1 MTCLIKILG
10 SLIPLT
16 TFLLATEKPYLQ
28 LEPFPQ
34 EVWYKIAQSMKPS
47 DVLSFQETCKT
58 ARGDLGI
65 RMMTIA
71 SMNYPVFLDW
81 EFYSVSVG
89 DVSDDSLGR
98 LLYIQGHSLS
108 WREDAILLSKPWQVL
123 SDSVCQLLGFHTP
136 FEEKLIN
143 IYKSG
148 VQLFD
153 LTLSHIDAQNLSLI
167 VPYLKNVRSLKFKFS
182 GQDYK
187 MTSKHLELLSNN
199 KENLS
204 QLISIKIDSAE
215 ELSRSALDAFRKDFD
230 VFDPIGY
237 DTYSTSVFLIRKR
250 GKMGYAK

>member
-1 MTCLIKILG
+1 MKKIGL
-10 SLIPLT
+10 
-16 TFLLATEKPYLQ
+16 FLATLINLATFAPAMDQPLGILHQLPIEMREQLGGYLT
-28 LEPFPQ
+28 P
-34 EVWYKIAQSMKPS
+34 K
-47 DVLSFQETCKT
+47 DVLSFQETCKM

-65 RMMTIA
+65 RMMNLA
-71 SMNYPVFLDW
+71 SLNYPVLLDW
-81 EFYSVSVG
+81 EFYPVSVG
-89 DVSDDSLGR
+89 DVSDASR
-98 LLYIQGHSLS
+98 ACLLHIQEYRLS
-108 WREDAILLSKPWQVL
+108 WSEDAILLRKPWQIL
-123 SDSVCQLLGFHTP
+123 SDSVCQLLGFHNP
-136 FEEKLIN
+136 FEEKIIN